1 MGLLVRGNRYTKLK
15 TKNNLRFLFCLKFII
30 LDPMSQHLC
39 FKLFDRDNVNED
51 DFLGRFVRSL
61 CNFLNCFFFRYS
73 GEVDIGGVLKGNTDQ
88 WIQLE
93 NAKHGLLH
101 LRFTWLSLSAEINLL
116 NAVSDYLPIFYFC
129 DGANIFI

>member
-1 MGLLVRGNRYTKLK
+1 VTTSTKTTSWEGL
-15 TKNNLRFLFCLKFII
+15 C
-30 LDPMSQHLC
+30 
-39 FKLFDRDNVNED
+39 EA
-51 DFLGRFVRSL
+51 FVISSTV
-61 CNFLNCFFFRYS
+61 FFFRYS